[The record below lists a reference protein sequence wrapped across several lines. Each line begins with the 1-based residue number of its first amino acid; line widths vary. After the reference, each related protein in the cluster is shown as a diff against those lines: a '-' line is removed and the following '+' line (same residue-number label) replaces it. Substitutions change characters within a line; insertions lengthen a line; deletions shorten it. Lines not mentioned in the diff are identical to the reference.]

1 MVFGCSLSAALLAT
15 ACDSPAVRG
24 PEVTTEEEL
33 RAPPQCALP
42 EVAEQPLPPMP
53 EPRHVNEPVA
63 TTLDV
68 GDWNAACDVGA
79 VGIHRL
85 NRTELQ
91 RTLSE
96 LLRVPALEVFN
107 FPVDDSSEGFD
118 NLADV
123 LAVSPLFVE
132 KVSNVSADLID
143 EALAQTVAPQ
153 VQVFEAENL
162 EAETGNPRESFYVMN
177 GPGTLRMR
185 PDLENAGTYLVRV
198 RAWGE
203 QAGADLPLMG
213 ILVDGDPLATFEVE
227 AVADSPG
234 VYETTLTLGPDNSVL
249 GVSFANDYYFD
260 SHPIESERDRNL
272 VVDFVEVEG
281 PLELVEAAEDSETRK
296 AILSC
301 RPETPNAAGEP
312 MGVNAC
318 ASEIIDRFAHLA
330 WRRPATDHERVR
342 LLRLLDNVYAN
353 GTPDGEEPF
362 EFGIRLA
369 LRAILMSPNFLYRI
383 EVTEGEDGVSVADA
397 NSPQLLSDHAL
408 ASRLSYFL
416 WSGPPDAR
424 LLELA
429 QRRRL
434 QDDAVLEA
442 EVRRMLQ
449 DPRSRAF
456 VDNFAG
462 QWLQT
467 RAVQESTPDPER
479 YPAWSNILGRHA
491 SCETLNLFNHLL
503 RTDAP
508 VSELLTADYTFL
520 TPSLADHYGL
530 DVDASGTGYTQV
542 SLEGTERRGVL
553 THASVLTVTSN
564 PTRTSPVKRGK
575 WVLEQLMC
583 IPPPPPPPGVEGLPE
598 DVDAETLREKLALH
612 REDPVCASCH
622 DMMDPI
628 GLALEHFDAVGQWR
642 DDDQGGT
649 IETANTFF
657 TGEPFEGH
665 GEMIDLI
672 VESESLERCATT
684 KIMTYAMG
692 RLATE
697 EKDWCAIDAATY
709 SAVQSGGSF
718 SDIIAEVA
726 KSAPFRMRRPAA
738 RDEDVELPEGEVD
751 PNVPGTE
758 GSEG

>member
-1 MVFGCSLSAALLAT
+1 MSAALLAS
-15 ACDSPAVRG
+15 ACDSPAARG
-24 PEVTTEEEL
+24 PEIAVEEEL

-42 EVAEQPLPPMP
+42 EVAPQPLPPMP
-53 EPRHVNEPVA
+53 ERRHPNEPVA
-63 TTLDV
+63 TVLDV
-68 GDWNAACDVGA
+68 SNWNAACDVGA

-107 FPVDDSSEGFD
+107 FPVDDSSDGFD

-132 KVSNVSADLID
+132 KVANVSAELID
-143 EALAQTVAPQ
+143 QALAQTVGPQ

-162 EAETGNPRESFYVMN
+162 EAETGNATDSFYVMN

-185 PDLENAGTYLVRV
+185 PNLETEGTYLIRV

-213 ILVDGDPLATFEVE
+213 VLVDGEPKETFEVG
-227 AVADSPG
+227 AVADNPG
-234 VYETTLTLGPDNSVL
+234 VYETTLALGPDDSVL
-249 GVSFANDYYFD
+249 GVSFANDYFFD
-260 SHPIESERDRNL
+260 SHPLESERDRNL

-281 PLELVEAAEDSETRK
+281 PLELADAAEDSETRK

-301 RPETPNAAGEP
+301 RPSTPNAAGEP

-318 ASEIIDRFAHLA
+318 ASEIIERFGHLA
-330 WRRPATDHERVR
+330 WRRPVTDEERVR

-362 EFGIRLA
+362 EFGVRLA

-383 EVTEGEDGVSVADA
+383 EVTDGEIGGSATDADA
-397 NSPQLLSDHAL
+397 PQLLSDHAL

-429 QRRRL
+429 ERRRL

-462 QWLQT
+462 QWMQT
-467 RAVQESTPDPER
+467 RAVAESTPDPEI
-479 YPAWSNILGRHA
+479 YPAWSKILGRHA
-491 SCETLNLFNHLL
+491 SCETLNVFNHVL

-520 TPSLADHYGL
+520 TPSLAEHYGL
-530 DVDASGTGYTQV
+530 DVETSGQGYTQV
-542 SLEGTERRGVL
+542 SLAGTQRRGVL

-598 DVDAETLREKLALH
+598 DVNAETLREKLALH

-642 DDDQGGT
+642 EDDNGGT
-649 IETANTFF
+649 IDTTNTFF

-665 GEMIDLI
+665 GEMIDL
-672 VESESLERCATT
+672 VVKSESLERCATT

-709 SAVQSGGSF
+709 AALENGGSL

-726 KSAPFRMRRPAA
+726 KSAPFRMRRPSA
-738 RDEDVELPEGEVD
+738 REEETPLPEGDVD
-751 PNVPGTE
+751 SNVPGTD